1 MSRFSAFI
9 LLLMVGVGV
18 HQSSGVDV
26 KVNDKNGTLCL
37 SASLMVNFSI
47 SYETTDKMM
56 AVAEIELP
64 SKVSSNDSMCGSNSS
79 VLKLDFES
87 GHSWIMNFITNG
99 KTYEAESIVFSYN
112 LGDAKVFPN
121 SSSNGTLS
129 VTVKPTITGVDTDT
143 SYSCKSSEMIQ
154 AQSVNQTLWNV
165 LIQAFITNGQQSDNF
180 TSCAADTPTPTA
192 APTKPPVTTASAPTT
207 PIPTPTM
214 PDPTIGKYNVTP
226 ENSTTCLLAQ
236 FGLRLGVKL
245 GDKYEEMNL
254 NASKVT
260 PSGLCNVNGSE
271 LLLESDTMTIKMS
284 FTNDTKKFRLHG
296 FEVNGTTSSGA
307 KFSGIN
313 SSLSLWEASVG
324 NSYMCNKEQNYT
336 ITKDLFVFTFQLQVQ
351 PVGVKKGA
359 FSTAEE
365 CAADGD
371 NFLVPIAVGVA
382 LLVLVLIVLLAYFIG
397 RKRNMASGYESF

>member
-9 LLLMVGVGV
+9 LLLMVAVGV
-18 HQSSGVDV
+18 HQSSGVEV

-64 SKVSSNDSMCGSNSS
+64 SKVSANDSVCGSNSS
-79 VLKLDFES
+79 VLKLEFES
-87 GHSWIMNFITNG
+87 GHSWTMNFITNG
-99 KTYEAESIVFSYN
+99 KTYEADSIIFSYN
-112 LGDAKVFPN
+112 LGDSKVFPN
-121 SSSNGTLS
+121 SSSNDTLS
-129 VTVKPTITGVDTDT
+129 VSVKPHIIDVDTDT
-143 SYSCKSSEMIQ
+143 SYSCKSSDMIQ
-154 AQSVNQTLWNV
+154 AKSVNQTLWNV
-165 LIQAFITNGQQSDNF
+165 VIQAFITNGQQSTNY
-180 TSCAADTPTPTA
+180 TNCAADTPTT
-192 APTKPPVTTASAPTT
+192 APTKPPVTTPSAPTT
-207 PIPTPTM
+207 PVPTPTL
-214 PDPTIGKYNVTP
+214 PDPAVGKYNVTP
-226 ENSTTCLLAQ
+226 ENSTACLLAQ
-236 FGLRLGVKL
+236 FGLRLGIKL
-245 GDKYEEMNL
+245 GGKYEEMNL
-254 NASKVT
+254 NTSKVSAT
-260 PSGLCNVNGSE
+260 GGCNGNSSE
-271 LLLESDTMTIKMS
+271 LVLESDTMNIKMT
-284 FTNDTKKFRLHG
+284 FTNDTKKFRLHA
-296 FEVNGTTSSGA
+296 FEASGTTSSGA
-307 KFSGIN
+307 KFSDGN

-336 ITKDLFVFTFQLQVQ
+336 ITEDLFVFTFQLQIQ

-365 CAADGD
+365 CVADGD